1 MWKTVGV
8 TVVET
13 RTIKHTLEEAKRELE
28 SRLDPDSRW
37 GILMAELVREVEQ
50 CHNSSCILIWK
61 NTPEMKQSVFKTKGL
76 DDE

>member
-1 MWKTVGV
+1 MKVVWKTVGV

-50 CHNSSCILIWK
+50 CHIDL
-61 NTPEMKQSVFKTKGL
+61 EEYAR
-76 DDE
+76 DEEERVQNERFR